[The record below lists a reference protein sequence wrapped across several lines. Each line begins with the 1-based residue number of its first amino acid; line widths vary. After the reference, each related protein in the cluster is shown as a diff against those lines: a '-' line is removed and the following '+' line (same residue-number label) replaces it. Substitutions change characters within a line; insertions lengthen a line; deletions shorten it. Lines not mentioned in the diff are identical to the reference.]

1 MREHPWLV
9 LRSFLIGK
17 PQAQIHFFLVTPE
30 LWNWHNYVIPFLLA
44 LAATVLALALGA
56 PLPTTRTALKGVAVA
71 AVVFAASTLT
81 SFFYPTALIAE
92 VLVTWLILV
101 MLCAVYLPLALLFYV
116 LRRSRPAAAI
126 S

>member
-1 MREHPWLV
+1 
-9 LRSFLIGK
+9 
-17 PQAQIHFFLVTPE
+17 
-30 LWNWHNYVIPFLLA
+30 
-44 LAATVLALALGA
+44 
-56 PLPTTRTALKGVAVA
+56 VAVM
-71 AVVFAASTLT
+71 AVVCVCSTLT

-116 LRRSRPAAAI
+116 LRRSRPAAAM